1 MNEIIF
7 FTLLF
12 LGLAYH
18 VIFFWVSC
26 QVQQAEWQGKRCNV
40 SWFWTLRTK
49 AKRTNAEGL
58 KVPKTMLQENSP
70 FLYFMDMC
78 LSSFSFRHKKT
89 FENVSRVCENEYKKI
104 STHSFKEWMPI
115 SSDDLRF
122 FTTNQ
127 FPKLRLH
134 SGQRMQN
141 YTSNL
146 G

>member
-26 QVQQAEWQGKRCNV
+26 QVQHAEWHGKRCNV

-70 FLYFMDMC
+70 FLYDYVS
-78 LSSFSFRHKKT
+78 LLLLENVKEKT

-104 STHSFKEWMPI
+104 PTHSFKEWMPI

-134 SGQRMQN
+134 SGQRMKN